1 MNFQPIN
8 KSLFWGPQRSLD
20 SEPDLNLPDPFDI
33 EEEEIILDGNSQIL
47 LEDDVNFLSQNLPAR
62 LVGSVW
68 HLLFSTGEYI
78 FFELFLSKTCPEK
91 ISWVCF
97 YRLVI
102 MPFRKIS
109 KNPLKY

>member
-62 LVGSVW
+62 LSITRKRIANCFIQLYLAFAQGQVGS
-68 HLLFSTGEYI
+68 
-78 FFELFLSKTCPEK
+78 ELP
-91 ISWVCF
+91 
-97 YRLVI
+97 
-102 MPFRKIS
+102 
-109 KNPLKY
+109 

>member
-1 MNFQPIN
+1 MFKFQSLLSSCLNPFHPTN
-8 KSLFWGPQRSLD
+8 KSSFWGPQRSLD

-68 HLLFSTGEYI
+68 HLLFSTGEFPKAHSLRKKFCTMI
-78 FFELFLSKTCPEK
+78 
-91 ISWVCF
+91 
-97 YRLVI
+97 
-102 MPFRKIS
+102 PFS
-109 KNPLKY
+109 KNDS

>member
-8 KSLFWGPQRSLD
+8 KSSFWGPQRSLD

-68 HLLFSTGEYI
+68 HLLFSTGE
-78 FFELFLSKTCPEK
+78 FSNHFMSKVEK
-91 ISWVCF
+91 I
-97 YRLVI
+97 
-102 MPFRKIS
+102 
-109 KNPLKY
+109 

>member
-8 KSLFWGPQRSLD
+8 KSSFWGPQRSLD

-68 HLLFSTGEYI
+68 HLLFSTGEFPN
-78 FFELFLSKTCPEK
+78 FFEYDCPQQGGEYQERFMQFV
-91 ISWVCF
+91 SA
-97 YRLVI
+97 
-102 MPFRKIS
+102 
-109 KNPLKY
+109 

>member
-8 KSLFWGPQRSLD
+8 KSSFWGPQRSLD

-68 HLLFSTGEYI
+68 HLLFSTGEFPKAHSLRKKFCTMI
-78 FFELFLSKTCPEK
+78 
-91 ISWVCF
+91 
-97 YRLVI
+97 
-102 MPFRKIS
+102 PFS
-109 KNPLKY
+109 KNDS